1 MNVGWPIGLFL
12 CVRRGTL
19 QPIGFDTDI
28 MVYQSELEF
37 RQGCSRE
44 LLGFWKHPRQVC
56 FVCVGVCVWV
66 CVCVCLCVHGA
77 WARARAC

>member
-1 MNVGWPIGLFL
+1 VTDMNVGWTIGLFV

-37 RQGCSRE
+37 WQRCSGE
-44 LLGFWKHPRQVC
+44 LLGFCKQPRQVC
-56 FVCVGVCVWV
+56 FVFV
-66 CVCVCLCVHGA
+66 
-77 WARARAC
+77 RARGRAHAC